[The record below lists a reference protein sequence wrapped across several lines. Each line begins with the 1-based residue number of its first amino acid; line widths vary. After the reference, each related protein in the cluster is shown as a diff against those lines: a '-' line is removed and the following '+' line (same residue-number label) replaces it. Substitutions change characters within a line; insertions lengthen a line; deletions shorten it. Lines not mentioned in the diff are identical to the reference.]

1 MPSSGALCK
10 KCKSGLAAEGDS
22 WCALCS
28 SATALSEASK
38 HRFSSLA
45 HRALAEEV
53 SVQASR
59 QVRALIQLDRQ
70 VDSERT
76 SLNDRLKN
84 AKVKLAE
91 VTNQV
96 DKSAAPKSAG
106 VRPVAASPGQAAPVR
121 AEAVERDAGR
131 EAPADARPP
140 AGAAATE
147 DPDFGSESFEEESEE
162 EEPVRDRTGAEEGDK
177 RGTAAPRSPSRPPIP
192 RADPPKKNRRH
203 RSRSRG
209 RRGGKKHQQHFRGL
223 DAPDQRF
230 HRRYQPEPINLG
242 GNSRGWHYY
251 R

>member
-106 VRPVAASPGQAAPVR
+106 ARPVAASPGPAAPVK

-131 EAPADARPP
+131 EALAETRPP
-140 AGAAATE
+140 ASAAAADE
-147 DPDFGSESFEEESEE
+147 ADCGSESFEEESEE
-162 EEPVRDRTGAEEGDK
+162 EEPVRDRAEEESDK
-177 RGTAAPRSPSRPPIP
+177 RSAVPPRSPSRPPLP
-192 RADPPKKNRRH
+192 RAEPKKKRRH

-230 HRRYQPEPINLG
+230 HHRHQPEPINLG

-251 R
+251 K

>member
-28 SATALSEASK
+28 RATALSEASK

-106 VRPVAASPGQAAPVR
+106 ARPVAASPGPAAPVK

-131 EAPADARPP
+131 EALAETRPP
-140 AGAAATE
+140 ASAAAPTK
-147 DPDFGSESFEEESEE
+147 PILGPS
-162 EEPVRDRTGAEEGDK
+162 PLRRKARK
-177 RGTAAPRSPSRPPIP
+177 RSPFVIGQ
-192 RADPPKKNRRH
+192 RRKATREARYPLDH
-203 RSRSRG
+203 PLG
-209 RRGGKKHQQHFRGL
+209 HLCRGL
-223 DAPDQRF
+223 SP
-230 HRRYQPEPINLG
+230 RRKEGIEAAAGEGAGKARRKETSTALPG
-242 GNSRGWHYY
+242 AGRA
-251 R
+251 